1 MIEEDYGPNLT
12 QSAKNMMILNNEKA
26 HMLGNYLRR
35 YFFRETG
42 FVSQKN
48 TKVFSIDFIKKK
60 RTILGYTSMRISP
73 VNLCKPHSLK

>member
-1 MIEEDYGPNLT
+1 MIDEDYPPNLT

-26 HMLGNYLRR
+26 QMLGNYLRR

-48 TKVFSIDFIKKK
+48 TKVFSINFIEKNVQF
-60 RTILGYTSMRISP
+60 LGR
-73 VNLCKPHSLK
+73 HQ